1 MEVGIVSCNLPYEI
15 VCIHFYTITNH
26 PQNLHFCTSSWANL
40 FRYILQGLITNEM
53 AGSEYHLDVGPILDG
68 VNVSHLFA
76 FDGGNKTLDYR
87 LSSILGLV
95 SKVEQGTNPVD
106 TSLRPLIQCTLTHE
120 CFTNVVGMSAGFV
133 RCYMFDGIFSAP
145 PCSEEFQAATMT
157 AKESSIAQCFSD
169 DDVVNETQA
178 RALSMSSVHR
188 KLFWFPGKNSSNP
201 LLDESEE
208 DRESVV
214 LCLARAILP
223 VDAVKKTTKIIRE
236 LLGIVGF
243 AFAVVEGGI
252 DIPGK

>member
-1 MEVGIVSCNLPYEI
+1 VSCNLPYEI
-15 VCIHFYTITNH
+15 VCIISTPSLTT
-26 PQNLHFCTSSWANL
+26 QNLHFCTSSWANL
-40 FRYILQGLITNEM
+40 FHYILQGLITNEM

-76 FDGGNKTLDYR
+76 FDGGNKTLDYQ
-87 LSSILGLV
+87 LSSIRFLV
-95 SKVEQGTNPVD
+95 SKVEQGTNPAD
-106 TSLRPLIQCTLTHE
+106 TSLRPLIECALTHE
-120 CFTNVVGMSAGFV
+120 CFTNDTGFVGMSAGFV
-133 RCYMFDGIFSAP
+133 GCYMFDGIFSAP
-145 PCSEEFQAATMT
+145 PCSEEFQAAAMT

-169 DDVVNETQA
+169 YDVVNETQA

-201 LLDESEE
+201 LPDESDE

-236 LLGIVGF
+236 LLGIVSF